1 MIAIALMSQTL
12 RAEDCAALLR
22 SQAGRWIVVTGD
34 EHVPDQADLPPG
46 SSVLRL
52 SSPLAGPAERLGSR
66 IRRASIR
73 WMRGGSRAG
82 RAIERGLQKVRR
94 LLSPAGGSSRPRG
107 PGDPPTSRLL
117 DTHTEMVLSILEEQ
131 QEGEGVSEILVFDL
145 FDLPAAVAFGDQH
158 GVPIRVR

>member
-1 MIAIALMSQTL
+1 MGTAS
-12 RAEDCAALLR
+12 AASGPGACNAVIRLICVAACVLL
-22 SQAGRWIVVTGD
+22 A
-34 EHVPDQADLPPG
+34 
-46 SSVLRL
+46 
-52 SSPLAGPAERLGSR
+52 
-66 IRRASIR
+66 
-73 WMRGGSRAG
+73 
-82 RAIERGLQKVRR
+82 
-94 LLSPAGGSSRPRG
+94 AGGSSRPRG